1 MSLADILRSGIATI
15 NTITADGELQVDV
28 TLEAWTGS
36 DSHGAPTYAAGVT
49 IPAIVEMKNRLI
61 NIANGE
67 QVQSRATVTFVR
79 PVTANGATGRRE
91 PIDPRDKITLPDG
104 ETGPIL
110 DVQGVFDS
118 STDAPYMLEVFLG
131 GARGF

>member
-1 MSLADILRSGIATI
+1 MSLADVVRSGISIA
-15 NTITADGELQVDV
+15 NTVTEDGELQLDV

-36 DSHGAPTYAAGVT
+36 DAHGAPTYATAVS
-49 IPAIVEMKNRLI
+49 IPAIVEMKNRLVKLK
-61 NIANGE
+61 NGE
-67 QVQSRATVTFVR
+67 VVASRAQVTFLR

-110 DVQGVFDS
+110 DVEGLFDS
-118 STDAPYMLEVFLG
+118 STNAPYMLSVFLG
-131 GARGF
+131 